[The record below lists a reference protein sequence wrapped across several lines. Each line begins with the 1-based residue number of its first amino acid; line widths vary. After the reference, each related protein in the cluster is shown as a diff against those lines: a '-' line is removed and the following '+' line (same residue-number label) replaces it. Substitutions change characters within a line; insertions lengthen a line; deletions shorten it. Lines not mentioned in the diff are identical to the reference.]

1 MKKLLALLLAALLPA
16 MAVAE
21 TIGVTVS
28 VKTDEDLFPQRL
40 QTLLQSDWLAVPAE
54 EANVYARLVHHLLNG
69 LDVQFT
75 IQEDAAS
82 INAAVAGTTLLDAA
96 MYMTGTS
103 SSITSSLFGDY
114 MLVEEMTDADAERDA
129 FTDAVE
135 ACDWTSISDG
145 MNAALEQWLEGL
157 NSVTTKGAFDG
168 DAFEGGT
175 WCTTWLVQDMEI
187 AELVSAVVTEE
198 AREAAAL
205 ILNALN
211 LDAATLL
218 EQFDAKNN
226 QVAKDNTYMY
236 LVRKVGNEDSTVGYS
251 MTIFQDNVQIATVSL
266 GSMENGICLVV
277 GLGMDEQNYWWEF
290 TATVSE
296 LWNVTHYSG
305 QSREWVADKTETFSY
320 VSAVNVPVSEY
331 FWQCSVT
338 EMAESTL
345 WNGALYQGSTAA
357 ADARICG
364 VSGFAMPSSGSRT
377 CSVEFGPADAAWLT
391 LDVNLSP
398 VDEMAPLDAALQP
411 CSLTDAADAE
421 LLDQLAERFATL
433 LLVRVMKVIPEELLT
448 ELNLLTLQ

>member
-1 MKKLLALLLAALLPA
+1 MKKLLALLLAAILPV

-21 TIGVTVS
+21 PIGVTVS
-28 VKTDEDLFPQRL
+28 VKTDEAQFTQRL
-40 QTLLQSDWLAVPAE
+40 QTVLQSDWLAVPAE

-96 MYMTGTS
+96 VYMTDTA

-114 MLVEEMTDADAERDA
+114 VLVEEVVDDEAEDAFADAVA
-129 FTDAVE
+129 

-157 NSVTTKGAFDG
+157 DSVTTQGAFEG

-187 AELVSAVVTEE
+187 AELVSAIVTEE

-211 LDAATLL
+211 LDAVTLL
-218 EQFDAKNN
+218 AQFDAKNN

-236 LVRKVGNEDSTVGYS
+236 LVREVGNEDSTVGYS
-251 MTIFQDNVQIATVSL
+251 MTIFQDNVQIATISL

-331 FWQCSVT
+331 SWQCSVT
-338 EMAESTL
+338 EMAASTL
-345 WNGALYQGSTAA
+345 WNGALYQGSTAE
-357 ADARICG
+357 ADARICA

-411 CSLTDAADAE
+411 CSLTDAADVE